1 MSDVI
6 EAYDLIAYLAGK
18 DVRVRKATGAEV
30 VANCFFCGESKRAGK
45 LYLNADSWLYDC
57 KVCGE
62 RGNRRTLLRFFGDED
77 NVSYTPGTDPYLR
90 RTLLD
95 EAATLGHEMLLGNEK
110 QLAYLLARG
119 LGPDTIISARLG
131 YVPRG
136 FSLARSLPTFV
147 AGKAKIADLIHAG
160 VLTAGGGTDF
170 FADSL
175 LIPYVS
181 HGHVVQIREKKPDG
195 KYRTCG
201 GDAVRLFGED
211 SLRGADEV
219 IVTEGEF
226 DGLILKQTL
235 SEHRDARFRAMA
247 VVSLPGVEA
256 WPSDFPECLDG
267 LKRVYIGVDP
277 DVPGRAGAVKL
288 KSALG
293 SRARVIEL
301 PRDLPKCDWTEYL
314 RERSPEHP
322 HGGHGA
328 KDVGTLVAEADLAGK
343 RMFTVSDAAAK
354 WERNRVEKPGIKL
367 GWATLDAVIRPG
379 LKPGQVMIPLAK
391 TGAGKTVF
399 LSNVVHNVRS
409 HRTLFVSLEL
419 TAAEVYEQLH
429 RIHHFHFPDVRR
441 EQMAQDYARLR
452 IVDQNRLGRGDLSDL
467 IHEYAEDEGDMPE
480 LVMIDYLGYYARGF
494 RSGMSAYE
502 RISDAIMDVKALAKE
517 HDVAVITPHQ
527 VNRGAEDGMPLEAD
541 DARDSGVIEE
551 TGDFVMGMFRP
562 ALMRRQDGTVE
573 DEVNGAFNLQLLKSR
588 HGGKGRVFNLRFS
601 TLSLVIVDALD
612 RVNAVRVEQENAE
625 ARRGTH
631 YEEYRRATSARQLK
645 VVG

>member
-1 MSDVI
+1 MKNITLKD
-6 EAYDLIAYLAGK
+6 YQGIAL
-18 DVRVRKATGAEV
+18 RLV
-30 VANCFFCGESKRAGK
+30 VANLRKAAKRWH
-45 LYLNADSWLYDC
+45 DD
-57 KVCGE
+57 
-62 RGNRRTLLRFFGDED
+62 GD
-77 NVSYTPGTDPYLR
+77 R
-90 RTLLD
+90 H
-95 EAATLGHEMLLGNEK
+95 A
-110 QLAYLLARG
+110 
-119 LGPDTIISARLG
+119 
-131 YVPRG
+131 
-136 FSLARSLPTFV
+136 FSL
-147 AGKAKIADLIHAG
+147 
-160 VLTAGGGTDF
+160 TA
-170 FADSL
+170 A
-175 LIPYVS
+175 
-181 HGHVVQIREKKPDG
+181 
-195 KYRTCG
+195 
-201 GDAVRLFGED
+201 
-211 SLRGADEV
+211 
-219 IVTEGEF
+219 
-226 DGLILKQTL
+226 
-235 SEHRDARFRAMA
+235 
-247 VVSLPGVEA
+247 
-256 WPSDFPECLDG
+256 
-267 LKRVYIGVDP
+267 
-277 DVPGRAGAVKL
+277 
-288 KSALG
+288 
-293 SRARVIEL
+293 
-301 PRDLPKCDWTEYL
+301 
-314 RERSPEHP
+314 
-322 HGGHGA
+322 
-328 KDVGTLVAEADLAGK
+328 
-343 RMFTVSDAAAK
+343 
-354 WERNRVEKPGIKL
+354 
-367 GWATLDAVIRPG
+367 
-379 LKPGQVMIPLAK
+379 